1 VSTTDFL
8 RSVGEKLLKVEQE
21 LFDVV
26 QKEVVRFKEEGKEA
40 FEESTAEEFD
50 AEFVRRLWK
59 DAEFQRQLKVIA
71 QQYCDIELSVQRFF
85 RCSESELCW
94 NAYSNTQLRHFGL
107 WRALLEV
114 EVGAGDSTEEVEGS
128 LLLDNLTSS
137 FCDRCCLDSQQLSN

>member
-1 VSTTDFL
+1 MSATDFL

-26 QKEVVRFKEEGKEA
+26 QKEKEA

-71 QQYCDIELSVQRFF
+71 QQYCDIELSVKRFF

-94 NAYSNTQLRHFGL
+94 SAWSGVPLRHFGL
-107 WRALLEV
+107 WRALLGV